1 MQLQNAAN
9 KLTESATLMAPQAP
23 WTRRASRSL
32 RRFVKTKP
40 LGAIGGGLVLLMVLI
55 GVFAPLIAPMSY
67 DDFNVRER
75 LLGPSWDHPMGTDEQ
90 GRDVFSRLIYGART
104 SVLIGFGSMAVGM
117 LLATL
122 IGVTSGYFGGWIDIA
137 VQRVIDI
144 WLSFPN
150 LIFVIFVIAIF
161 DRSTINIILVLG
173 ILVAAGTSR
182 LIRSSAISIR
192 EMQYIESARC
202 IGASHWR
209 ILLRY
214 ITPNVIPIIIVGA
227 SVQIGAV
234 ILTEA
239 SLSFLGFGVPP
250 PFPSWGRMLQ
260 ESQTQMIN
268 HPTLAIFPGIAVT
281 LVVFGFNMLGD
292 ALRDVLD
299 PRMRGS
305 R

>member
-9 KLTESATLMAPQAP
+9 NLSESASLMAPTAP
-23 WTRRASRSL
+23 WPRRAAKSL

-40 LGAIGGGLVLLMVLI
+40 LGAVGAGIVLLMVLI
-55 GVFAPLIAPMSY
+55 GVFSPLIAPMRY
-67 DDFNVRER
+67 DDFNVRDR

-104 SVLIGFGSMAVGM
+104 SVLIGFGSMLVGM
-117 LLATL
+117 MLATL
-122 IGVTSGYFGGWIDIA
+122 IGVTSGYFGGWIDII
-137 VQRVIDI
+137 VQRIIDI

-150 LIFVIFVIAIF
+150 LIFVVFVIAIF
-161 DRSTINIILVLG
+161 DRSTLNIILVLG

-209 ILLRY
+209 ILWRY
-214 ITPNVIPIIIVGA
+214 ITPNVIPIIIIGA

>member
-1 MQLQNAAN
+1 MQLQNATN
-9 KLTESATLMAPQAP
+9 KLTENASLMAQPAP
-23 WTRRASRSL
+23 WSRRAVKSL

-40 LGAIGGGLVLLMVLI
+40 LGAVGGGLVLAMVLI
-55 GVFAPLIAPMSY
+55 GIFAPLLAPMSY
-67 DDFNVRER
+67 DDFNVRDR

-117 LLATL
+117 VLATL
-122 IGVTSGYFGGWIDIA
+122 IGVTSGYFGGWIDII

-150 LIFVIFVIAIF
+150 LIFVIFIIAIF
-161 DRSTINIILVLG
+161 NRSTLNIILVLG

-214 ITPNVIPIIIVGA
+214 ITPNVVPIIIVGA